1 MGLEN
6 CIESCGKG
14 DIIGVPTE
22 EEIKSRG
29 ISYWRAPAYSFWSSR
44 YQWLPCDVKF
54 IEGDAVRITSY
65 INNLHPVTH
74 ARLYS
79 ALEKIIRRVV
89 PLWNETL
96 SWNDSFRRL
105 RINVQDCE
113 YIYPEK
119 QDKATDADMSNS
131 SMKARTSPMKE
142 HDEDKEE
149 EEWDEDVD
157 GENSDESMNSEDS
170 EDERHRTRILVQPE
184 PPPYTPIAAN
194 PHSAP
199 TNLSQDFQASGIQII
214 VKLANIH
221 LTPEKPAYDGGAWHV
236 EGQLNEHICASALYY
251 YDQDNITDSMLE
263 FRQKVSGEDIIGA
276 AYGQV
281 QNLTSFPSNLTSCIS
296 CYYRMTTVVLR
307 RFLIS
312 SKTDHVSRRLAASS
326 RARGD

>member
-6 CIESCGKG
+6 CVESCGKG

-29 ISYWRAPAYSFWSSR
+29 ISYWRSPAYSFWSSR

-79 ALEKIIRRVV
+79 VLEKIIWRVV

-96 SWNDSFRRL
+96 SWDDSFGRL

-131 SMKARTSPMKE
+131 STKARTSPMKE
-142 HDEDKEE
+142 HDEDKKE

-184 PPPYTPIAAN
+184 PPPYTPIAAK
-194 PHSAP
+194 PYSAL

-251 YDQDNITDSMLE
+251 YDQNNITDSMLE

-281 QNLTSFPSNLTSCIS
+281 QNLTSFPSNLTSHIS
-296 CYYRMTTVVLR
+296 CYYRMTTAVLR

>member
-14 DIIGVPTE
+14 DIIGVPAE
-22 EEIKSRG
+22 EEIETHG
-29 ISYWRAPAYSFWSSR
+29 ISYWRVPDYSFWSSR

-79 ALEKIIRRVV
+79 VLEKIIQRVV

-96 SWNDSFRRL
+96 SWNDCFRRL
-105 RINVQDCE
+105 RINVRDCE
-113 YIYPEK
+113 YTYPEK
-119 QDKATDADMSNS
+119 QDKAADADMTNPST
-131 SMKARTSPMKE
+131 KARTSPMKE

-149 EEWDEDVD
+149 EEGDEDVD
-157 GENSDESMNSEDS
+157 GENPDESMNSDDS
-170 EDERHRTRILVQPE
+170 EDERRGIRILLQPE
-184 PPPYTPIAAN
+184 PLPYTPIVAK
-194 PHSAP
+194 PHSTP
-199 TNLSQDFQASGIQII
+199 ISLSQNFQASGIQII
-214 VKLANIH
+214 IKLANIH
-221 LTPEKPAYDGGAWHV
+221 LTPEKPAYYGGAWHV

-263 FRQKVSGEDIIGA
+263 FRQKVFGEDIIGA

-281 QNLTSFPSNLTSCIS
+281 QNLASFPSNLTSYIS
-296 CYYRMTTVVLR
+296 CHYRMTTAVLR

-312 SKTDHVSRRLAASS
+312 SKTDHVSRRLAASL
-326 RARGD
+326 RARGG